1 MSNPDFQ
8 EVKQRSQG
16 ARLAAILQLLEERT
30 FWPVSE
36 LADRFEVSEETIRRD
51 ARQLERSGVIQKV
64 HGGLSATNNK
74 IEAPYRIRLRENAE
88 AKQRIAQTAAG
99 LVSEGMTLLLDS
111 GTSCHWLARSLASV
125 RNLTILTNSVEI
137 AHEVL
142 GNPGHRLLLAGGQI
156 NPIHHAAFGPEAKTF
171 CQRFAPDLTVLSMG
185 AVDGERGFLDFDAD
199 EAAFKQSLLAQAR
212 RVIVLADHTKF
223 AKSGFIQV
231 ASFGDVQDLVTDL
244 PPPRDA
250 TEAASQWGTRLH
262 IAEAVAG
269 RTARTAHSS
278 AQG

>member
-1 MSNPDFQ
+1 MSNSDLHETKHLSP
-8 EVKQRSQG
+8 G
-16 ARLAAILQLLEERT
+16 ARLAAILQLLDERT
-30 FWPVSE
+30 FWAVSE
-36 LADRFEVSEETIRRD
+36 LAERFEVSEETIRRD

-64 HGGLSATNNK
+64 HGGLSATQNK

-111 GTSCHWLARSLASV
+111 GTTCHWLARSLASI

-156 NPIHHAAFGPEAKTF
+156 NPTHHAAFGPEAMAF

-185 AVDGERGFLDFDAD
+185 AVDAERGFHDFDAD
-199 EAAFKQSLLAQAR
+199 EAAFKQSLLPHAR
-212 RVIVLADHTKF
+212 RVVVLADHTKF
-223 AKSGFIQV
+223 ARSGFIQV
-231 ASFGDVQDLVTDL
+231 ASFGDVHDLVTDL
-244 PPPRDA
+244 PPPPDA
-250 TEAASQWGTRLH
+250 IEAAAQSQTRLH
-262 IAEAVAG
+262 VAG
-269 RTARTAHSS
+269 AATAPASRNADSF
-278 AQG
+278 APA

>member
-1 MSNPDFQ
+1 MSNPDLHDT
-8 EVKQRSQG
+8 KQLSQG
-16 ARLAAILQLLEERT
+16 ARLAAILKLLDERT

-51 ARQLERSGVIQKV
+51 ARQLERNGVIQKV
-64 HGGLSATNNK
+64 HGGLSATSNK

-111 GTSCHWLARSLASV
+111 GTSCHWLARSLASI

-156 NPIHHAAFGPEAKTF
+156 NPTHHAAFGPEAKTF
-171 CQRFAPDLTVLSMG
+171 CQKFAPDLTVLSMG
-185 AVDGERGFLDFDAD
+185 AVDAERGFLDFDAD

-212 RVIVLADHTKF
+212 RVVVLADHTKF
-223 AKSGFIQV
+223 TRSGFIQV

-250 TEAASQWGTRLH
+250 IEAASHWGTRLH
-262 IAEAVAG
+262 IADVAAG
-269 RTARTAHSS
+269 RSSRNARPAGQ
-278 AQG
+278 A